1 MKNTHL
7 LLKKH
12 DRSSSSGASLRPF
25 LSPRKFAGARESN
38 PGANISGV
46 SQFAFYPPPP
56 RSVPS
61 CQLADAMA
69 SQFSGQICLRYRGT
83 LLTLGTYSRLMYLPS
98 GAFFTLSICGIIW
111 RAAVN
116 LVMRPVPAHTIVGK
130 RGIEPRHNAMHGTSE
145 KIKTED
151 FN

>member
-1 MKNTHL
+1 
-7 LLKKH
+7 
-12 DRSSSSGASLRPF
+12 
-25 LSPRKFAGARESN
+25 
-38 PGANISGV
+38 
-46 SQFAFYPPPP
+46 
-56 RSVPS
+56 
-61 CQLADAMA
+61 MA

-98 GAFFTLSICGIIW
+98 GVFFTLSICGIIW

-130 RGIEPRHNAMHGTSE
+130 RGIEPRYNAMHGTSE

>member
-25 LSPRKFAGARESN
+25 LSPRKF
-38 PGANISGV
+38 
-46 SQFAFYPPPP
+46 
-56 RSVPS
+56 
-61 CQLADAMA
+61 
-69 SQFSGQICLRYRGT
+69 
-83 LLTLGTYSRLMYLPS
+83 
-98 GAFFTLSICGIIW
+98 
-111 RAAVN
+111 
-116 LVMRPVPAHTIVGK
+116 VGK